1 MRGVESM
8 GLLRLDFIDYTTE
21 IEASVDEV
29 FSLFKEIESWPTWTT
44 AVKRA
49 YRKPGGAW
57 GVGNKVGFVPVFM
70 PLPVEAKVLGYE
82 EGKLVEWGIR
92 SPVATIVHRFE
103 FEPVSDDRCRV
114 RHQEYAEGLFAIL
127 IRPMK
132 TTIEEFDRKL
142 ADDLKAASEK
152 R

>member
-1 MRGVESM
+1 M

-29 FSLFKEIESWPTWTT
+29 FSFFKEIESWPTWT
-44 AVKRA
+44 AAIKRA

-57 GVGNKVGFVPVFM
+57 GVGTKVGFVPDFM

-82 EGKLVEWGIR
+82 EGRLVEWGIR
-92 SPVATIVHRFE
+92 SAAATIIHRFE
-103 FEPVSDDRCRV
+103 FQPVADDRCRV
-114 RHQEYAEGLFAIL
+114 RHLEYAEGLFAIL
-127 IRPMK
+127 VRPMK
-132 TTIEEFDRKL
+132 GKIEAFDRKL
-142 ADDLKAASEK
+142 ADDLKAAFLK